1 MSRATAETNVS
12 APPFLMT
19 AVAPWPLVL
28 AGTPAV
34 AVIEQAIA
42 RQRLSHSLLLHGD
55 DPDTL
60 VAIAHAIADRL
71 LNGEPGKRAPATFP
85 VEQHP
90 DGFALRPAGK
100 MRQIS
105 ADATRELINK
115 LQVSPAVAARKV
127 AILHEVDRMHLTAAN
142 VFLKTLEEPPANTTL
157 LLLTTRPYA
166 LLPTIRSRVLHF
178 RFPSAAAA
186 VSADGWA
193 PWLEDYRAWLG
204 RLTEGVTSD
213 KRAIADHV
221 FTLYGLIARFGA
233 VLEFATAEVWKQQK
247 EKLPPDL
254 GDDEQIAIETGI
266 ANGLRSRLFVEIEQ
280 ATRAFALPRLTAGD
294 EPTRRALVAAIEKLE
309 HNVGLLRLNLNEN
322 AVLEDFLLTSLRI
335 WTRK

>member
-1 MSRATAETNVS
+1 
-12 APPFLMT
+12 MT
-19 AVAPWPLVL
+19 AATPWPAAL
-28 AGTPAV
+28 AGTPAI

-55 DPDTL
+55 DLETL
-60 VAIAHAIADRL
+60 VAIANAIADRL
-71 LNGEPGKRAPATFP
+71 LNGEPGKRAATTFP
-85 VEQHP
+85 PDQHP

-105 ADATRELINK
+105 ADATRDLINK
-115 LQVSPAVAARKV
+115 LQNSPAVAPRKV
-127 AILHEVDRMHLTAAN
+127 AILHEVDRMHVTAAN

-178 RFPSAAAA
+178 RFPSAGTPIA
-186 VSADGWA
+186 ADGWQ
-193 PWLEDYRAWLG
+193 PWLEDYQAWLG
-204 RLTEGVTSD
+204 RLAEGVGTD

-221 FTLYGLIARFGA
+221 FTLYGLVARFGA
-233 VLEFATAEVWKQQK
+233 VLDFATDEVWKQQK

-254 GDDEQIAIETGI
+254 GDDEKVAIETGI
-266 ANGLRSRLFVEIEQ
+266 ANGLRSRLFGEIEL

-294 EPTRRALVAAIEKLE
+294 EPTRRALVGAIEKLE
-309 HNVGLLRLNLNEN
+309 HDVGLLRLNLNES
-322 AVLEDFLLTSLRI
+322 AALEDFLLSSLRL
-335 WTRK
+335 WTKR